1 MIEIPARE
9 LFVYQNIP
17 PRWETNPIQLLVKT
31 LLHTLKYLWNG
42 IKRCQKIQEFA
53 ERLSWTGFL
62 QLNLHLSVSCCIIMI
77 CTVWTDLPM
86 RPYKTCNLFTPC
98 LTRPCWIQGYEMHLH
113 QLCWWSYFKSW
124 TNLPKIMCVAYVLY
138 FCIVCIPSN
147 LSLIKFN

>member
-1 MIEIPARE
+1 MAFTCIVIEIPTRE

-62 QLNLHLSVSCCIIMI
+62 QQTTEPAFVRVMLYDN
-77 CTVWTDLPM
+77 DL
-86 RPYKTCNLFTPC
+86 R
-98 LTRPCWIQGYEMHLH
+98 R
-113 QLCWWSYFKSW
+113 
-124 TNLPKIMCVAYVLY
+124 LY
-138 FCIVCIPSN
+138 RSAHAT
-147 LSLIKFN
+147 LQDL